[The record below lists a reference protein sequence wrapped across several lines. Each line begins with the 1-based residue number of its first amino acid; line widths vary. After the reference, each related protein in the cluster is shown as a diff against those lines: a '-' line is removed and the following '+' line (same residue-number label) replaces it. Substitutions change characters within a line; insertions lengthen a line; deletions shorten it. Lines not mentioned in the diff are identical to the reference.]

1 VESTR
6 RRTHASA
13 VRLTL
18 TSLAVLATVLLT
30 GCGVGFNAT
39 AVQPYAASDGVEANS
54 GDLQV
59 INVMVVESPTITS
72 GVISATIVNRGVRPD
87 TLTGISSPHG
97 TVHFSG
103 PAALVRGIPVM
114 LGANTAPSATITGL
128 TRLAGETI
136 TLHLTFR
143 RAHPLT
149 LQTIVVAPTGPY
161 ASITPSAS
169 PTAS

>member
-1 VESTR
+1 VERTR
-6 RRTHASA
+6 RRTPA
-13 VRLTL
+13 
-18 TSLAVLATVLLT
+18 LATITVLATVLLT

-54 GDLQV
+54 GDLRV
-59 INVMVVESPTITS
+59 INVLVVESPTITS
-72 GVISATIVNRGVRPD
+72 GVISATIVNRGVRRD

-97 TVHFSG
+97 TVQFSG
-103 PAALVRGIPVM
+103 PATLIRGIPVM
-114 LGANTAPSATITGL
+114 LGADTDPSATITGL

-136 TLHLTFR
+136 TLRLTFR

-149 LQTIVVAPTGPY
+149 LQTVVVAPTGPY
-161 ASITPSAS
+161 ASITPSSS